1 MSVDSQAV
9 ISAVSGLDL
18 SGNEEG
24 LIPAFGLYLTRHYA
38 NYYNRV
44 SYAYLH
50 AAEAEGAEPTTRA
63 RTSLVKAGEVCGFNT
78 FGGIM
83 LSQEWDAVVQPMI
96 ECREDWVHGITAVIN
111 CLGWGVWSVE
121 SIDPRRLHMK
131 VRDSYES
138 VGYMR
143 DHAKRSD
150 GICFLATGG
159 VSSIMNLLY
168 NGDITRRPA
177 LTPAYFET
185 VFGAPH
191 RFAAREVAC
200 RAAGAPCC
208 EFIAEHVHP

>member
-38 NYYNRV
+38 DYYNKV

-50 AAEAEGAEPTTRA
+50 AAEAEGAEATARA
-63 RTSLVKAGEVCGFNT
+63 RTSLVEAGQVCGFNT

-96 ECREDWVHGITAVIN
+96 ECREDWAHGITAVIN
-111 CLGWGVWSVE
+111 CLGWGIWSIV
-121 SIDPRRLHMK
+121 SIDAKKLHVK
-131 VRDSYES
+131 VQDSYES

-143 DHAKRSD
+143 HHPKRQD

-177 LTPAYFET
+177 LTPAYFAEI
-185 VFGAPH
+185 FRAPQ
-191 RFAAREVAC
+191 RFAAHEVAC

-208 EFIAEHVHP
+208 EFIAEHVHA